1 MGIGRLRASGSPAGS
16 PGGGRTRISVGSIA
30 FQMPKNVHFSTES
43 VGITPK
49 QACLELL
56 TDLVLNYKKVCFK
69 IYSSSFLHFSRLSES
84 LSRRPVYRSTLFGS
98 PHRPVC
104 SFPFPP
110 LWRSLVPPLFH
121 FQLFLDVGQTAN
133 QRKGKKAKA
142 AEKDKWGRSSNTVN
156 LSLTLPWEAQRNGRP
171 LPPVKNS
178 RIYTLLLRIR

>member
-30 FQMPKNVHFSTES
+30 LQMPKNVFFYTES

-104 SFPFPP
+104 SFPFLP

-133 QRKGKKAKA
+133 QTWLPSGHFLCPKSKNGH
-142 AEKDKWGRSSNTVN
+142 N
-156 LSLTLPWEAQRNGRP
+156 LKPSGIIFEDP
-171 LPPVKNS
+171 LCPTFLGIIGHNS
-178 RIYTLLLRIR
+178 KF